1 MRKESKASN
10 GGFYMIKTIQ
20 SFKEKVRKLSQETG
34 LSHNQITQN
43 FMFEKF
49 LDRLSVSN
57 YKNNFIIKG
66 GCLLSSIMGIDMRTT
81 MDIDTNITGLPFTL
95 ENITKMISE
104 IIITDIDDNVSF
116 QIVNIEEIK
125 EQQEYDGYR
134 FTLLCKFENIKV
146 NFHID
151 ISTGDIIT
159 PRAIEYS
166 YKKILENEYI
176 SVMAYNNETILAEKI
191 QSILDKK
198 VGNSRMK
205 DFYDIY
211 YFVNYRYSDL
221 NLVDL
226 KDAIIKTFNHRDTF
240 DDIQRSKTILSE
252 IEENVFMNQLWDNY
266 RKKYNYANNIQ
277 FADCI
282 SSIKK
287 IINIII

>member
-10 GGFYMIKTIQ
+10 GGFYMIKNIQ
-20 SFKEKVRKLSQETG
+20 SFKGKVRKLSQETG
-34 LSHNQITQN
+34 LSHNQIIQN

-49 LDRLSVSN
+49 LDRLSLSN

-95 ENITKMISE
+95 ENITEMISE
-104 IIITDIDDNVSF
+104 IINTDIDDNVSF
-116 QIVNIEEIK
+116 QIVSIEEIK

-198 VGNSRMK
+198 IGNSRMK

-221 NLVDL
+221 NLEYL

-240 DDIQRSKTILSE
+240 DDIQRSDTILSE
-252 IEENVFMNQLWDNY
+252 IGEDAFMNQLWDNY
-266 RKKYNYANNIQ
+266 SKKYNYANNIR

-287 IINIII
+287 IINIIV

>member
-1 MRKESKASN
+1 
-10 GGFYMIKTIQ
+10 MIKNIQ
-20 SFKEKVRKLSQETG
+20 SFKGKVRKLSQETG
-34 LSHNQITQN
+34 LSHNQIIQN

-104 IIITDIDDNVSF
+104 IISIDVDDNVSF

-134 FTLLCKFENIKV
+134 LTLLCKFENIKV

-176 SVMAYNNETILAEKI
+176 SVMAYNSETILAEKI

-198 VGNSRMK
+198 IGNSRMK

-221 NLVDL
+221 NLEYL

-240 DDIQRSKTILSE
+240 DDIQRSETILSE
-252 IEENVFMNQLWDNY
+252 IEEDAFMNQLWDNY
-266 RKKYNYANNIQ
+266 SKKYNYANNIR

-287 IINIII
+287 IINIIV